1 MMSFTYH
8 SNLNTKQM
16 YLPPY
21 MVRILCWPQNRPL
34 SEPIRDPNTL
44 DLFTGGTDN
53 EKQPAWQIKGLTD
66 KQINKIAIYA
76 DEFTSANSKLMS
88 PSFKGDY
95 NDLINLWRPMLKD
108 PTQVIKF
115 AKIQE
120 LLDRKKQN

>member
-1 MMSFTYH
+1 M
-8 SNLNTKQM
+8 
-16 YLPPY
+16 
-21 MVRILCWPQNRPL
+21 
-34 SEPIRDPNTL
+34 
-44 DLFTGGTDN
+44 DN
-53 EKQPAWQIKGLTD
+53 EKQPAWQINGLTD

-76 DEFTSANSKLMS
+76 DEFTSANNKLMS

-115 AKIQE
+115 VKIQE

>member
-1 MMSFTYH
+1 M
-8 SNLNTKQM
+8 
-16 YLPPY
+16 
-21 MVRILCWPQNRPL
+21 
-34 SEPIRDPNTL
+34 
-44 DLFTGGTDN
+44 DN

-115 AKIQE
+115 AKRFKSYWIE
-120 LLDRKKQN
+120 KNKINLKFFRSSF